1 MKIFIIIFYF
11 SIILGN
17 EISLREIKLFGH
29 ITNGEEEISGMDWY
43 QDKLILLPENLG
55 GYVYSI
61 PKRKIR
67 EYLTIEKPPP
77 IKPDKIIFKTVDYS
91 KTIPG
96 FEGFEAIVFH
106 NEIVALTIEAK
117 KDKLMAGYFIWG
129 DINLEKNK
137 INIPKRNIIE
147 LPIPVQIDN
156 FTFESLL
163 IQNDEAIVIFEANGR
178 NLRSD
183 AWQYSISIKGQKIK
197 RISHPNIE
205 YRINDVTKLD
215 ENNTY
220 WGINYLWEGDL
231 DRLLPAEDVL
241 LSDYQSQGIV
251 TDVRSIERLAEF
263 KINNGSIVLTERSPI
278 QIAINSKI
286 SRNWEGIVRFDR
298 EGFLI
303 ATDKYP
309 RMILGFVPLN
319 P

>member
-1 MKIFIIIFYF
+1 MKNFIIIFYF
-11 SIILGN
+11 SIILCD
-17 EISLREIKLFGH
+17 EVSIREIKLFGH
-29 ITNGEEEISGMDWY
+29 ITNEEEEISGMDWY

-61 PKRKIR
+61 PKRKIW
-67 EYLTIEKPPP
+67 EYLTIEKPNP
-77 IKPDKIIFKTVDYS
+77 INPDKMIFKTVDYS
-91 KTIPG
+91 KIIPG
-96 FEGFEAIVFH
+96 FEGFESIVFH

-117 KDKLMAGYFIWG
+117 KDNLMAGYFIWG
-129 DINLEKNK
+129 NINLETNK
-137 INIPKRNIIE
+137 INIPEKNIIE

-178 NLRSD
+178 NLRSN
-183 AWQYSISIKGQKIK
+183 AWQYSISINDQKIK
-197 RISHPNIE
+197 KISHPNIE

-231 DRLLPAEDVL
+231 ERLKPAEDFL
-241 LSDYQSQGIV
+241 LPDYQTKGIE
-251 TDVRSIERLAEF
+251 TDIRSIERLTEF
-263 KINNGSIVLTERSPI
+263 KINNSSIELTERAPI
-278 QIAINSKI
+278 QIAINSKL
-286 SRNWEGIVRFDR
+286 SRNWEGVVRLDR
-298 EGFLI
+298 QGFLI

-319 P
+319 Q